1 MFVVACIYSATIAMF
16 ISQHSSPEHVVLH
29 ANPLTLPQQQ
39 TASAS
44 MCAEDIQLLDC
55 KATTTLAAC

>member
-1 MFVVACIYSATIAMF
+1 MFVVAYIYSATIAMF
-16 ISQHSSPEHVVLH
+16 ISQHSSTEVVLH
-29 ANPLTLPQQQ
+29 ANPLTLPQQP